1 MLKVE
6 NDLTWLFDLHAE
18 SQENTVSCEFTAIF
32 KLLFKIPAIGRYTRF
47 QWEHT
52 LAQVDK
58 ETEYLLQDVG

>member
-1 MLKVE
+1 MVV
-6 NDLTWLFDLHAE
+6 LTSMQRVRKTLYH
-18 SQENTVSCEFTAIF
+18 VHEFTAIF
-32 KLLFKIPAIGRYTRF
+32 KLLFKIAAIGRYTRF